1 MDDDVQQAL
10 LAFTQRYMAAWQQA
24 YDHLPASEA
33 LYGIASPCAVK
44 NDGVRVFWAPQPVTE
59 TSTLEGVSR
68 ALDIALHPDATAFFT
83 TQYAGD
89 MEARFDDIDC
99 LLLQSWSEDDFVR
112 MQENLIGHL
121 LTQKR
126 LKLPPT
132 LFLATTA
139 SEMALISLSNVSG
152 EVWLETFGTREHRV
166 LAPSLFV
173 FLQQLQPRVK

>member
-1 MDDDVQQAL
+1 MDDNVQQAL
-10 LAFTQRYMAAWQQA
+10 QGFTQRYMAAWRQA

-33 LYGIASPCAVK
+33 LFGVASPCAVE
-44 NDGVRVFWAPQPVTE
+44 NDGERVFWTPQPVAE
-59 TSTLEGVSR
+59 GAALDGVSR
-68 ALDIALHPDATAFFT
+68 ALNIALHPDAEAFFT

-89 MEARFDDIDC
+89 MEAHFADIDC

-132 LFLATTA
+132 LFLAMTE

-173 FLQQLQPRVK
+173 FLQQLQPRVR